1 MRQTT
6 LALLTAVGLLAPM
19 SAAADVLVMNNGQKL
34 EGRAESIDGKP
45 DKLRFTRGVGTM
57 EIART
62 SIKEV
67 IEESDSVDY
76 RRIGLQMLDA
86 KSYKRAIELFDMSLE
101 LDPNE
106 EAAVEGRARA
116 RAAIEQAELE
126 AGRESALRVEVDIEA
141 ARKLIAE
148 ERFDEAENLLQRVA
162 ANSTTDAQR
171 TAAQLALI
179 ELHSAWGF
187 QRLDRLDTKGA
198 EIHYTRVLEMDPN
211 NADARERLLE
221 VWKDDPARREDV
233 LKAYTVK
240 LQSDPDN
247 LELNAKVAD
256 SLLMMSRFEDALPML
271 EKLALSPRYKAQ
283 RYDARF
289 HNTLRE
295 IIRNQSDAGN
305 YDAAIG
311 NTEKLLKYFP
321 SEDSSQLVIL
331 QYRKAVA
338 TADPL
343 DTNNRARLISGL
355 RNAGLKE
362 LAASEAAVVARVDPN
377 NEILQGI
384 LREEAEERL
393 GEVRDT
399 LQRNE
404 FAVARDMARGFIES
418 GSQYPDLVAKA
429 TEMYERA
436 SVEAERQARENRQQ
450 AREIAQRGIEYYQQ
464 ALSFASQLRSTE
476 VSSSVRPYSAKQ
488 EAIKYSRRSIDSLK
502 TAISMDPSLAGVTG
516 MDLNARLSDARQL
529 LSTLT
534 QAGTPLGRNRFV
546 AGQTVETDSVI
557 E

>member
-1 MRQTT
+1 MRHASLTF
-6 LALLTAVGLLAPM
+6 LTAMALLAPM
-19 SAAADVLVMNNGQKL
+19 VASADIIVMNNGQRL
-34 EGRAESIDGKP
+34 EGRAEDIDRKP
-45 DKLRFTRGVGTM
+45 EKVRFTRGVGTM
-57 EIART
+57 EIAR
-62 SIKEV
+62 SAIKEL
-67 IEESDSVDY
+67 IEEADSVDY
-76 RRIGLQMLDA
+76 RRVGLQLVEA
-86 KSYKRAIELFDMSLE
+86 KSYKRAIELFDMALE
-101 LDPNE
+101 GDPE
-106 EAAVEGRARA
+106 DEAAIEGRARA
-116 RAAIEQAELE
+116 NAAIEQAELE
-126 AGRESALRVEVDIEA
+126 AGRESALKIEVEIEA
-141 ARKLIAE
+141 ARRLVEE

-179 ELHSAWGF
+179 DLHSAWGF
-187 QRLDRLDTKGA
+187 QRLDRLDPKGA
-198 EIHYTRVLEMDPN
+198 EIHYTRVLEMDPEN
-211 NADARERLLE
+211 VGARERLLE

-233 LKAYTVK
+233 LKAYTMK

-256 SLLMMSRFEDALPML
+256 SYLMLNRFEDALPML
-271 EKLALSPRYKAQ
+271 EKLAVSPRYKAQ
-283 RYDARF
+283 RYDSRF
-289 HNTLRE
+289 RNTLRE
-295 IIRNQSDAGN
+295 IIRNQSDSGN

-321 SEDSSQLVIL
+321 AEDSSQLVIL

-343 DTNNRARLISGL
+343 DTNNRARLIAGL

-362 LAASEAAVVARVDPN
+362 LAAAEAAVVARVDPS
-377 NEILQGI
+377 NEILQAI

-393 GEVRDT
+393 AEVRDT

-404 FAVARDMARGFIES
+404 FAVARDMARGFIET

-464 ALSFASQLRSTE
+464 ALSFASQLRSTN
-476 VSSSVRPYSAKQ
+476 VNSSVRPYSAKQ
-488 EAIKYSRRSIDSLK
+488 EAIKYARRSIDSLK
-502 TAISMDPSLAGVTG
+502 TAINIDPSLGGVTG
-516 MDLNARLSDARQL
+516 MDLNAQLSDARQL

-534 QAGTPLGRNRFV
+534 QSGTGLPRNRFV
-546 AGQTVETDSVI
+546 AGQTVETDKVI